1 MTTIP
6 SLARENIKFLFVWLL
21 SPAQFASEGYRP
33 DEDISLFQRTWKL
46 GRVAAVYKGTDGLV
60 RVVDVTNGQK
70 TYRRPVHKLV
80 KLHEENDF
88 SCRGEDVRAASGNDT
103 PSPSSE

>member
-1 MTTIP
+1 MNDIV
-6 SLARENIKFLFVWLL
+6 LIKDV
-21 SPAQFASEGYRP
+21 
-33 DEDISLFQRTWKL
+33 SLFQRTWKL

-60 RVVDVTNGQK
+60 RVVNVTNGQK

-80 KLHEENDF
+80 KLLHEENDF

-103 PSPSSE
+103 PSPSSK